1 MKLSHS
7 VGLKGIN
14 KKADVKLVQEALN
27 RVTIGPLRLLSVD
40 GLCGANTRQ
49 RVYWFQK
56 EVLKFRRPDSLID
69 VKGKTWKAL
78 SLFLVKPKEQAKSFA
93 SLFSTSHKQVVEK
106 VEPSI
111 QSIQTIAWGAKVSP
125 EFKHKVLLVCK
136 ELGINPDFLMACMA
150 FETGETFSPKIKNA
164 AGSGATGLI
173 QFMPATAKG
182 LGTTTEK
189 LAQMTAVKQL
199 DGLMAALIGGM
210 VIAAIAKKSFE
221 FRPSAIKH
229 YMRHLAAGILM
240 GLGAVMAGGGND
252 SQLLVALPALSSAGI
267 VAVMSIIAG
276 IFVGVRAGK

>member
-27 RVTIGPLRLLSVD
+27 RATIGPLRLLSVD

-49 RVYWFQK
+49 RIYWFQK

-93 SLFSTSHKQVVEK
+93 SLFSTSHNQVVEK
-106 VEPSI
+106 AEPSI

-125 EFKHKVLLVCK
+125 EFKQKVLLVCK
-136 ELGINPDFLMACMA
+136 ELDIHPDFLMACMA

-199 DGLMAALIGGM
+199 DYVKKYFWPYRKRINKLEDVYMAILYP
-210 VIAAIAKKSFE
+210 AAIGKSTSHALFKRGTIAYKQNSGFDKDKDGNITLSE
-221 FRPSAIKH
+221 ISSKVTSKYH
-229 YMRHLAAGILM
+229 KGLKAGYI
-240 GLGAVMAGGGND
+240 G
-252 SQLLVALPALSSAGI
+252 
-267 VAVMSIIAG
+267 
-276 IFVGVRAGK
+276 